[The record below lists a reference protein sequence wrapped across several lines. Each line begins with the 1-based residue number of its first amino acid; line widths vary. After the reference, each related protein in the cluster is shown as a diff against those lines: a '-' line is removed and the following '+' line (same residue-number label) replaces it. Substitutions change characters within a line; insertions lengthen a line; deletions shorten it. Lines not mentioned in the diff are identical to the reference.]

1 MASIDSVENLD
12 RVAAPLLYLVPTE
25 NVSGSQPDL
34 SASDW
39 PGRSAFYTTAIY
51 DARPIADRLSVDLQG
66 FVLVREPTAV
76 GNFYDP
82 DEVHA
87 VYYPEVETL
96 VKRVTGA
103 TKAVVFA
110 HDVRCAPRAKH
121 GEAGVR
127 EPVTA
132 VHNDYT
138 PRSGPQMVRESL
150 DPAEAEL
157 LIKSRFAEFNVW
169 RPIQGPV
176 RSTPLAVCDA
186 RSIERK
192 DLVPV
197 DLKHEVF
204 MVAHS
209 DSHRWFFIER
219 MQTDEV
225 LLIKCFDSAE
235 DGRARF
241 TAHAAFTDPAAPPD
255 APARESIEV
264 RVLAFFSE
272 VDRPG

>member
-1 MASIDSVENLD
+1 MAGIDSVENLD
-12 RVAAPLLYLVPTE
+12 HVEAPLLYLVGADRVAGPPP
-25 NVSGSQPDL
+25 NP

-39 PGRSAFYTTAIY
+39 PGRSAFYHTAIY
-51 DARPIADRLSVDLQG
+51 DARPIADRLSLDVQG
-66 FVLVREPTAV
+66 FVLLREPTTVA
-76 GNFYDP
+76 NFYDP
-82 DEVHA
+82 DGVRA

-110 HDVRCAPRAKH
+110 HDVRCATRARR

-138 PRSGPQMVRESL
+138 PKSGPQMVRESL
-150 DPAEAEL
+150 DPAEAEER
-157 LIKSRFAEFNVW
+157 IKGRFAELNVW

-176 RSTPLAVCDA
+176 LSTPLAVCDA

-192 DLVPV
+192 DFVPA

-209 DSHRWFFIER
+209 DGHRWFYFAR

-241 TAHAAFTDPAAPPD
+241 TAHAAFTDPSAPPD

-264 RVLAFFSE
+264 RVLAFFAE
-272 VDRPG
+272 

>member
-12 RVAAPLLYLVPTE
+12 RVEAALLYLTATDH
-25 NVSGSQPDL
+25 VSAPQAYRGT
-34 SASDW
+34 SDW

-51 DARPIADRLSVDLQG
+51 DARPIADRLSVDVQG
-66 FVLVREPTAV
+66 FVLLRAPAAMA
-76 GNFYDP
+76 NFYDP
-82 DEVHA
+82 DEVRA

-110 HDVRCAPRAKH
+110 HDVRCTTRARR

-138 PRSGPQMVRESL
+138 PRSGPQMVRESVG
-150 DPAEAEL
+150 PAEAEARL
-157 LIKSRFAEFNVW
+157 KGRVAEFNVW
-169 RPIQGPV
+169 RPIRGPV

-186 RSIERK
+186 RSIEPA
-192 DLVPV
+192 DFVPA

-204 MVAHS
+204 MVAHNNN
-209 DSHRWFFIER
+209 HRWFYFAR

-225 LLIKCFDSAE
+225 LLIKCFDSAQ

-241 TAHAAFTDPAAPPD
+241 TAHAAFTDPTAPPD

-264 RVLAFFSE
+264 RVLAFFAQ
-272 VDRPG
+272 